1 MKIRSIL
8 FFVLFSSSVFFNSV
22 RAADGPF
29 RLGIIGATTSHVSAF
44 AGLINAPDGQGLYAK
59 YRVVGVYVGGMP
71 DNDGSWD
78 RIPNVVKWLEENNI
92 PFYDTIEEMLEN
104 VDGILLESIDGR
116 PHLEQARPVIAA
128 GKPLF
133 IDKPMAGSLADV
145 IEIFRLAEEK
155 QVPVFSASSLR
166 YVSGY
171 QKMRNEEP
179 QGKIFGAESTSP
191 CSFNEKHPD
200 LFWYGIHGVEALFTV
215 MGPGCKTVSRT
226 KAESGELAV
235 GVWDGG
241 RVGTF
246 RGIHQ
251 GKADYGVKV
260 FCEKGIVEAGTYEG
274 YKPLVDVILEFFET
288 GKTPI
293 DPQET
298 IEIFAFMEASDESV
312 RQNGAAVSLE
322 ETIRKAKA
330 IQFTYKTVELKA
342 NGDILLDGNP
352 VSKSQ
357 LKGKFTPSDDETK
370 QIKMILKAEKGV
382 SLEAVREI
390 TALCDGKTVHLANY
404 LY

>member
-1 MKIRSIL
+1 MRIFSTL
-8 FFVLFSSSVFFNSV
+8 FFVLFSYCVFCDSVWSAV
-22 RAADGPF
+22 QPF
-29 RLGIIGATTSHVSAF
+29 RLGIIGATTSHVPAF
-44 AGLINAPDGQGLYAK
+44 AGLINAGGGEGLYAK
-59 YRVVGVYVGGMP
+59 YQVTGVYVGGMP
-71 DNDGSWD
+71 DNDGSWP
-78 RIPNVVKWLEENNI
+78 RIPDVVKWLKENNI
-92 PFYDTIEEMLEN
+92 TFYDTIEEMLLH

-128 GKPLF
+128 GKPLY

-171 QKMRNEEP
+171 QKMRNEAP
-179 QGKIFGAESTSP
+179 LGKIFGCDTSSP
-191 CSFNEKHPD
+191 CSFNDKHPD
-200 LFWYGIHGVEALFTV
+200 LFWYGIHGVEALFTI
-215 MGPGCKTVSRT
+215 MGTGCQTVSRT
-226 KAESGELAV
+226 SAAGCELVV

-251 GKADYGVKV
+251 GKADYAAKV
-260 FCEKGIVEAGTYEG
+260 YGEKGIAEAGSYEG

-288 GKTPI
+288 GKAPI

-312 RQNGAAVSLE
+312 RQNGAAVSVE

-330 IQFTYKTVELKA
+330 IQFVYKTVELKS
-342 NGDILLDGNP
+342 NGEILLDGKAVAKADLGDLLKPSGENRQTK
-352 VSKSQ
+352 VTLKSE
-357 LKGKFTPSDDETK
+357 KEVPFET
-370 QIKMILKAEKGV
+370 
-382 SLEAVREI
+382 VREI
-390 TALCDGKTVHLANY
+390 GTLCNGKTIHLANY

>member
-1 MKIRSIL
+1 MKMRTIL
-8 FFVLFSSSVFFNSV
+8 FFVLFSCFILSSS
-22 RAADGPF
+22 AWSTEGPF
-29 RLGIIGATTSHVSAF
+29 RIGVIGATTSHVPAF
-44 AGLINAPDGQGLYAK
+44 AGLINAPGGEGLYAK
-59 YRVVGVYVGGMP
+59 YQVTGVYVGGMP
-71 DNDGSWD
+71 DNDGSWP
-78 RIPNVVKWLEENNI
+78 RIPDTVKWLKENNI
-92 PFYDTIEEMLEN
+92 TFYDTIEEMLEH

-116 PHLEQARPVIAA
+116 PHLEQARPVIMA
-128 GKPLF
+128 GKPLY
-133 IDKPMAGSLADV
+133 IDKPMAASVADV

-171 QKMRNEEP
+171 QKMRNEAP

-200 LFWYGIHGVEALFTV
+200 LFWYGIHGVEALFTI
-215 MGPGCKTVSRT
+215 MGQGCQTVSRT
-226 KAESGELAV
+226 KAESCELVV
-235 GVWDGG
+235 GVWEGD

-260 FCEKGIVEAGTYEG
+260 FAERGIVEAGTYEG

-288 GKTPI
+288 GNAPI

-312 RQNGAAVSLE
+312 RLNGAAVSIE

-330 IQFTYKTVELKA
+330 IQFSFKTVELKA

-352 VSKSQ
+352 VSKSL
-357 LKGKFTPSDDETK
+357 LKTKFSPSDDETR
-370 QIKMILKAEKGV
+370 QTKMILKAEKGV
-382 SLEAVREI
+382 TLEAVQEI